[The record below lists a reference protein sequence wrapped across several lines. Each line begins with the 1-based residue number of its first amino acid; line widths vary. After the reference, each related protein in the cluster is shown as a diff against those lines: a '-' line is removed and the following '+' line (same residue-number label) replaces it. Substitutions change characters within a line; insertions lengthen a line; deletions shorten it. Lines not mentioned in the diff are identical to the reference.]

1 MKTLRPALLTLAL
14 AALPAI
20 AQTPPPQEPLRI
32 GDMLTLLIAAYN
44 GAADAAEQGG
54 RPLFHE
60 RLSPEETARL
70 QRGLNY
76 LQGELQNL
84 VKADGSLDSKRTAEL
99 LNALQQLKGGEMHF
113 DFVKAEA
120 ALDHA
125 RKQEDGALLDG
136 ILNVLTG
143 ASGAALSADVAQYRR
158 IAAEQLGT
166 ATHPDTLTD
175 LLKLVYADRQLG
187 TINEN
192 REAQAHALIAQIMQ
206 QGGISQN
213 QFEDIRRLL
222 DAISGP
228 FKADARAW
236 KGAQNTLLRPTIG
249 AQEINGIID
258 ALQNKQL
265 TPEQREQIL
274 RALQH

>member
-14 AALPAI
+14 STLPAI

-84 VKADGSLDSKRTAEL
+84 VRADGSLDSKHTAEL
-99 LNALQQLKGGEMHF
+99 LNALQQLKSGDMHF

-125 RKQEDGALLDG
+125 RKQEDGVLLDG

-143 ASGAALSADVAQYRR
+143 AGGAALSADVAQYRR

-222 DAISGP
+222 DAIGGP